1 MSNDQNATGDNDNDY
16 ILTSSDACDVSQEIP
31 YTSYQT
37 AGYISYLLDDLR
49 MLAEQ
54 SKMPFLAYLLNMAFE
69 EAESQKHRKF

>member
-1 MSNDQNATGDNDNDY
+1 MSKDQKATGDNDNGY
-16 ILTSSDACDVSQEIP
+16 ILTSQEPCEVRQEVP

-49 MLAEQ
+49 LLAEQ

-69 EAESQKHRKF
+69 EAESQKHREF

>member
-16 ILTSSDACDVSQEIP
+16 VLSSREVGDVSREVP